1 MSRLAHALLA
11 ALFLAAPASASTV
24 ERNFSYFTIGGST
37 LAEIEEELNR
47 RGPMVGTTERRH
59 PGATRMQFATR
70 VSYGEND
77 GRCGVIDATV
87 TLNANMILPRWRVA
101 GDAGMETRIIWDT
114 LASDIRRHEESHV
127 VIARNYAR
135 EIETAVKAVRN
146 ERDCEAAEARVET
159 IRTNLLRQHDQEQI
173 DFDRIE
179 AVNFERRMLRLL
191 DYRLERMENGRLPTP
206 GDGD

>member
-1 MSRLAHALLA
+1 MSRLFYALIA
-11 ALFLAAPASASTV
+11 ALAFGGSAAASSV
-24 ERNFSYFTIGGST
+24 ERSYSYFTIGGST

-47 RGPMVGTTERRH
+47 RGPLVGTTDRRH

-70 VSYGEND
+70 VSYGESN

-87 TLNANMILPRWRVA
+87 QLNANMILPRWRVA
-101 GDAGMETRIIWDT
+101 REAGMETRVIWDT
-114 LASDIRRHEESHV
+114 LAADIRRHEEAHV

-135 EIETAVKAVRN
+135 ELETALKAVRN
-146 ERDCEAAEARVET
+146 ERDCAAAEERVER
-159 IRTNLLRQHDQEQI
+159 IRSDVLRRHDEAQI

-191 DYRLERMENGRLPTP
+191 DYRLERMEDGRLPMP
-206 GDGD
+206 

>member
-1 MSRLAHALLA
+1 MSRLPYALVAALL
-11 ALFLAAPASASTV
+11 LSGPASASTV
-24 ERNFSYFTIGGST
+24 ERNYSYFTIGGST

-70 VSYGEND
+70 VSYGESD

-101 GDAGMETRIIWDT
+101 RDAGMETRIIWDT
-114 LASDIRRHEESHV
+114 LAADIRRHEEAHV

-135 EIETAVKAVRN
+135 QMETALKAVRG
-146 ERDCEAAEARVET
+146 ERDCAAAEARVEK
-159 IRTNLLRQHDQEQI
+159 IRTYLLRQHDEEQI
-173 DFDRIE
+173 AFDRIE
-179 AVNFERRMLRLL
+179 AVNFERRMQRLL
-191 DYRLERMENGRLPTP
+191 DYRLERMEDGRLPMP
-206 GDGD
+206 

>member
-1 MSRLAHALLA
+1 MSRLPYALMAALL
-11 ALFLAAPASASTV
+11 LSSPASASTV
-24 ERNFSYFTIGGST
+24 ERSYSYFTIGGST

-70 VSYGEND
+70 VSYGESN

-101 GDAGMETRIIWDT
+101 SDAGMETRIIWDT
-114 LASDIRRHEESHV
+114 LAADIRRHEEAHV

-135 EIETAVKAVRN
+135 KIETALKAVRG
-146 ERDCEAAEARVET
+146 ERDCDAAEARVEE
-159 IRTNLLRQHDQEQI
+159 IRTELLRQHDEEQVE
-173 DFDRIE
+173 FDRIE
-179 AVNFERRMLRLL
+179 AVNFERRLLRLL
-191 DYRLERMENGRLPTP
+191 DYRLERMEDGRLPMP
-206 GDGD
+206 